1 MKLFSTSPHSL
12 IFTISSSLTLD
23 SNSSFLQKLVMDLP
37 NAELDLNDAELE
49 EFLIERGMTAEGLTR
64 EQQLKWASDWL
75 TMAKDPSIV
84 PSVYL
89 LFAAANTHG
98 KIPNHSQLAI
108 SDAL

>member
-1 MKLFSTSPHSL
+1 MIPRFPYSN
-12 IFTISSSLTLD
+12 TIY
-23 SNSSFLQKLVMDLP
+23 SFELVFQLVLNLP
-37 NAELDLNDAELE
+37 NVEHDLTDVELD
-49 EFLIERGMTAEGLTR
+49 EFLTERGMTAEGLTR

-98 KIPNHSQLAI
+98 KIPNHSVAI
-108 SDAL
+108 PEAL